1 MEDKC
6 TLDTF
11 NSSCVN
17 CPEITCQF
25 TKYEKSGGWFGSWM
39 SWYNIFGFFWAM
51 EFVTAFG
58 EMVMAGKLFYIAIY
72 LNAAYHSKVLF
83 LRYEGVFAKW
93 YWTFHKK
100 DVPIFTL
107 GSSLCNVLTFH
118 LGTIAFGSLII
129 GIIRFVRAILQYI
142 VI

>member
-6 TLDTF
+6 TLDKF

-58 EMVMAGKLFYIAIY
+58 EMVMAGKLFYLAYVFIVLIILSIY
-72 LNAAYHSKVLF
+72 LFIIKAF
-83 LRYEGVFAKW
+83 LQ
-93 YWTFHKK
+93 
-100 DVPIFTL
+100 
-107 GSSLCNVLTFH
+107 N
-118 LGTIAFGSLII
+118 GTGLSTRRMF
-129 GIIRFVRAILQYI
+129 QYLP
-142 VI
+142 